1 MNLVNM
7 KLTVKCPLA
16 PNFAAESGP
25 RQTKSFSPS
34 TVTPKLAS
42 MKLQV
47 RHLNPATSA
56 TAGPH

>member
-1 MNLVNM
+1 M